1 MSTAPTSSFQPL
13 QAETLY
19 RTIARSSG
27 EVGSGKTRFWL
38 TAPKPLYM
46 QSLDKGL
53 EGTVNQ
59 LMAEGLLDASDI
71 HIAEYDW
78 HPGSEDFSQEYAE
91 NLRDRLIND
100 YHVALDL
107 GRTVVWDKESDIW
120 ELFRYAAFGKPNEAP
135 KDYAKLNQRYLALI
149 NKAKGYDVSLGLIQ
163 SMKDAWGSAINPQT
177 GKKQPVKLG
186 YRVPWGFDRLDE
198 AVFLELHH
206 RREKAADG
214 GASDF
219 IIEVGKSRQ
228 NTAIQD
234 QSFPGGLTFPQFGT
248 LLLEGSTEEDWR

>member
-1 MSTAPTSSFQPL
+1 MSTPASSFQPL
-13 QAETLY
+13 KAETLY

-59 LMAEGLLDASDI
+59 LIEEGLIDAGDV

-91 NLRDRLIND
+91 ALRDKFIAD
-100 YHVALDL
+100 YYFALDAA
-107 GRTVVWDKESDIW
+107 RTIVWDKESDIW
-120 ELFRYAAFGKPNEAP
+120 ELFRYAEFGKPNTTQRQ
-135 KDYAKLNQRYLALI
+135 DYAKLNQRYLALI

-163 SMKDAWGSAINPQT
+163 SMKDAWGSQLNTTT
-177 GKKQPVKLG
+177 GKMQGVKLG
-186 YRVPWGFDRLDE
+186 YREPWGFDRLDE

-206 RREKAADG
+206 KRTKVADG
-214 GASDF
+214 ASEF
-219 IIEVGKSRQ
+219 TIEVGKSRQ
-228 NTAIQD
+228 NTNIQD
-234 QSFPGGLTFPQFGT
+234 QSFPGMTFAEFGT
-248 LLLEGSTEEDWR
+248 LLIPGSEEDSWR